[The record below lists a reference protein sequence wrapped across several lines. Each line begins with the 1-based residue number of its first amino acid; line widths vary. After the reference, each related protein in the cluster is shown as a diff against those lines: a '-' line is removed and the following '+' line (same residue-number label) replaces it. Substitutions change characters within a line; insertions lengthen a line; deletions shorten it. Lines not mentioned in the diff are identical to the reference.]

1 MFSVLALR
9 YAHCKD
15 KLTFVAFSEM
25 NFYGK
30 FWHLNPLKLGPLNA
44 AGVVIVFGQ
53 LFFYSP
59 PRVKPGAL
67 ESRDNK
73 QV

>member
-1 MFSVLALR
+1 M
-9 YAHCKD
+9 
-15 KLTFVAFSEM
+15 AFSEV